1 MGDLVENGTKGQR
14 YRKLL
19 DDTFMIM
26 IETFILDDGLNQR
39 LKRLS

>member
-1 MGDLVENGTKGQR
+1 MGDLVEKGTKGQR

-19 DDTFMIM
+19 DDTFMI
-26 IETFILDDGLNQR
+26 ETFILDDGLSQR